1 MLLDSRMEE
10 RVNWLWNCEDT
21 EHNEVTPPLYF
32 PNKVKYNKISLC
44 YHISLER
51 RAKNVRKERVLS
63 VGVYTHISDV
73 VEFFVINYRPIIT
86 YVTLRMYRKFIDVK
100 DINYFIPN
108 LAVPQGLLLPSLR
121 PLTF

>member
-1 MLLDSRMEE
+1 M
-10 RVNWLWNCEDT
+10 
-21 EHNEVTPPLYF
+21 
-32 PNKVKYNKISLC
+32 
-44 YHISLER
+44 ER